1 MQPAYHMLIMLST
14 NPHIAFY
21 ISGNSILEL
30 ILLRSCFIDDEMD
43 NNIKLTIEDF
53 LNTWAFDTLF
63 GLVFGSILI

>member
-1 MQPAYHMLIMLST
+1 MQPAYHMLIVLAT